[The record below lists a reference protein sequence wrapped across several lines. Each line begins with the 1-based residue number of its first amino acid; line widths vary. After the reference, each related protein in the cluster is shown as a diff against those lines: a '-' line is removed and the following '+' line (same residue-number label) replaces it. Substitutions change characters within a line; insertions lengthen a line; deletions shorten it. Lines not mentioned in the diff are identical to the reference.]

1 MWDILTIWSE
11 SAALSLA
18 IWIALAMVVLY
29 FGRPHAHQ
37 LLRSTGR
44 AVDHGLRLAS
54 ASLRQLEQ
62 RVAARNRDVLLAQ
75 GREAT
80 EQAIEREFTRVKTVV
95 DRELAQYPELHR
107 ELADTLEKVET
118 DYQES
123 TQNPPLP
130 PEWSQV
136 ASTISALPAS
146 GDPAVTRIL
155 NEIKSSVESA
165 RKEAQKAYQKDAQE
179 RHRILSSMA
188 PHWRGLKQNM
198 EKVQRTITGLEDRA
212 TKIDR
217 HMADYEA
224 MRNGDDQAVHQLT
237 ASSITQFFI
246 AALVLAVAAFG
257 GLINFHL
264 IALPMSEMVGGGA
277 YFAGMPVSD
286 IAALVIIMVEIS
298 MGLFLL
304 EALGVTGL
312 FPMIGR
318 MDDRLRR
325 RMGIAALVIL
335 VIFASIEASLAY
347 LRDLLILDQQALTQ
361 SLAGAEIADQQFRWI
376 PSIAQMVL
384 GFVLPFALAFVGIPL
399 ESFVQ
404 SLRTV
409 LGLLLQGVLR
419 TLRVVLRMAGVTAS
433 HLSRMLVSLYDLFVM
448 LPLGI
453 ERMVTGGVRA
463 ARPDPGAPESHSDG
477 AGSTAEQGGRLAG
490 RFGRGRKRGGK
501 RDTAGGIDPE
511 PTLSEA

>member
-1 MWDILTIWSE
+1 MWDILTVWSE

-37 LLRSTGR
+37 LLRRTGR
-44 AVDHGLRLAS
+44 ALDHALRLAA

-80 EQAIEREFTRVKTVV
+80 EHAIEREFTRVKSVV

-107 ELADTLEKVET
+107 SLADILEKIET
-118 DYQES
+118 DYQNA

-136 ASTISALPAS
+136 ASTISALPDS
-146 GDPAVTRIL
+146 GDPAVSRIL
-155 NEIKSSVESA
+155 KEIKSAVESA

-179 RHRILSSMA
+179 RHRILSGMA
-188 PHWRGLKQNM
+188 PDWRGLRQTM
-198 EKVQRTITGLEDRA
+198 DKVQRTITGLEERA
-212 TKIDR
+212 TRIDR

-224 MRNGDDQAVHQLT
+224 MRRGDDQAVHQLA
-237 ASSITQFFI
+237 ASSLTHFFI

-304 EALGVTGL
+304 EALGITRL

-335 VIFASIEASLAY
+335 VIFAGIEASLAY

-409 LGLLLQGVLR
+409 LGVLLLGALR
-419 TLRVVLRMAGVTAS
+419 TLRVVARMTGVTAN

-448 LPLGI
+448 LPLGV
-453 ERMVTGGVRA
+453 ERMVAGGVRA
-463 ARPDPGAPESHSDG
+463 ARPDAESEA
-477 AGSTAEQGGRLAG
+477 AGSTAEEGGRLAG
-490 RFGRGRKRGGK
+490 RFGRGRKRGG
-501 RDTAGGIDPE
+501 RRETGGGVDPE